1 MDEEGILSYLQ
12 HHHIPY
18 QRYAHP
24 PVFTVAQADAVTPP
38 IPGAG
43 SKNLLLVDPA
53 ADRILLL
60 MTAGHKRVDF
70 KHLSRLVGAPKGL
83 RFAPE
88 TLLAEVL
95 GVGPGAVTVLGLVND
110 GAARA
115 ELWIDSDL
123 WQADALHC
131 HPLVNTATLVIA
143 PTDLERFFLL
153 TGHPPHFVQVPGLS
167 T

>member
-38 IPGAG
+38 ISGAG

-88 TLLAEVL
+88 TLLVEVL